1 VEGAGGEIRRRWETV
16 GRLTGQGKPKVV
28 HCHGRLKAEGIC
40 KREVPRS
47 GGSAAIPLGGADRVL
62 CAAIPTAGWV
72 LVRPG
77 QDPRRSNATLNKDRG
92 RVTPP
97 LSWETMGAER
107 VIKRPKG
114 LAAPTDRPERA

>member
-1 VEGAGGEIRRRWETV
+1 MEGAGGEIRRRRETV
-16 GRLTGQGKPKVV
+16 GKLTGQGKPKVA
-28 HCHGRLKAEGIC
+28 HCHGRLKAEGIVSAKC
-40 KREVPRS
+40 HGLAALPQYREAESTGYFAPQIPPLV
-47 GGSAAIPLGGADRVL
+47 GS
-62 CAAIPTAGWV
+62 

-92 RVTPP
+92 RITPP

-114 LAAPTDRPERA
+114 LARPTDRPERA